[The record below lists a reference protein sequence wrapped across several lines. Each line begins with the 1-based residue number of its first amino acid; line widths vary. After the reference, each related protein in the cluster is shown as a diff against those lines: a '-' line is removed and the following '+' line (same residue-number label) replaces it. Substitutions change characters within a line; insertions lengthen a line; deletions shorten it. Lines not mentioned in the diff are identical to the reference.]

1 MNTQKYRSVAIFGIL
16 GKEKLKFIK
25 KTQTAKNTE
34 TATSYLKIWYNS
46 IYRGLMQALLQ
57 PALAYQALVKEVAEI
72 CLSCGRNPK
81 EVKILPVVKY
91 ATVPQIANLLT
102 DKTINYV
109 AESRLQD
116 SLKKWQ
122 SAELKPYKV
131 KKFFIGRLQKN
142 KAAKVLEYF
151 DLICSL
157 DSLTLAQFVNA
168 KAKEQNKI
176 ANCLVQVKLTDKNT
190 QGGVSLEG
198 ASALIENILNT
209 CKNIK
214 LKGLMAIAPQAS
226 EDIIE
231 QKFLAVKKLFDKY
244 FRSSDILSLGMSEDY
259 KIAIKSGSNLV
270 RIGSKIFEN
279 SEE

>member
-1 MNTQKYRSVAIFGIL
+1 
-16 GKEKLKFIK
+16 
-25 KTQTAKNTE
+25 
-34 TATSYLKIWYNS
+34 
-46 IYRGLMQALLQ
+46 MQAFLQ
-57 PALAYQALVKEVAEI
+57 PDLAYQTLVKEVAEI

-91 ATVPQIANLLT
+91 ATIAQIKNLLT
-102 DKTINYV
+102 DKTISCI

-157 DSLTLAQFVNA
+157 DNQTLAQFINE
-168 KAKEQNKI
+168 KAKEQNKV
-176 ANCLVQVKLTDKNT
+176 AECLVQIKLTDKDT
-190 QGGVSLEG
+190 QGGASLNG
-198 ASALIENILNT
+198 ASALIEEILRT
-209 CKNIK
+209 CPNIK
-214 LKGLMAIAPQAS
+214 LKGLMAVAPQAS

-244 FRSSDILSLGMSEDY
+244 FKPSDILSLGMSGDY
-259 KIAIKSGSNLV
+259 KIAIKSGSNMI
-270 RIGSKIFEN
+270 RIGGKIFEN
-279 SEE
+279 SED

>member
-1 MNTQKYRSVAIFGIL
+1 
-16 GKEKLKFIK
+16 
-25 KTQTAKNTE
+25 
-34 TATSYLKIWYNS
+34 
-46 IYRGLMQALLQ
+46 MQALLQ
-57 PALAYQALVKEVAEI
+57 PAIAYKALVKEVAEV

-91 ATVPQIANLLT
+91 ATTGQIANLLT

-122 SAELKPYKV
+122 SADLKPYKV

-157 DSLTLAQFVNA
+157 DNLALAQFVND
-168 KAKEQNKI
+168 KAREQNKI

-244 FRSSDILSLGMSEDY
+244 FKPSDILSLGMSEDY

-270 RIGSKIFEN
+270 RIGSKIFDN
-279 SEE
+279 LEE

>member
-1 MNTQKYRSVAIFGIL
+1 
-16 GKEKLKFIK
+16 
-25 KTQTAKNTE
+25 
-34 TATSYLKIWYNS
+34 
-46 IYRGLMQALLQ
+46 MQALLQ
-57 PALAYQALVKEVAEI
+57 PNLAYQALLKEVAEV

-91 ATVPQIANLLT
+91 ATTSQIANLLT

-122 SAELKPYKV
+122 SEELKPYNV
-131 KKFFIGRLQKN
+131 KKFFIGRLQRN

-157 DSLTLAQFVNA
+157 DSLDLAQFVNE
-168 KAKEQNKI
+168 KAKEKNKI
-176 ANCLVQVKLTDKNT
+176 ANCLVQIKLTNKNT
-190 QGGVSLEG
+190 QSGASLEEAG
-198 ASALIENILNT
+198 ALIESILNA
-209 CKNIK
+209 CQNIK

-231 QKFLAVKKLFDKY
+231 QNFLAVKKLFDKY
-244 FRSSDILSLGMSEDY
+244 FKPSDILSLGMSEDY
-259 KIAIKSGSNLV
+259 KIAIKSGSNLI

>member
-1 MNTQKYRSVAIFGIL
+1 
-16 GKEKLKFIK
+16 
-25 KTQTAKNTE
+25 
-34 TATSYLKIWYNS
+34 
-46 IYRGLMQALLQ
+46 MQAFLQ
-57 PALAYQALVKEVAEI
+57 PNLAYQTLVKEVAEI

-91 ATVPQIANLLT
+91 ATITQIKNLLT
-102 DKTINYV
+102 DKTISCI

-157 DSLTLAQFVNA
+157 DNQTLAQFINE

-176 ANCLVQVKLTDKNT
+176 AECLVQIKLTDKDT
-190 QGGVSLEG
+190 QGGASLNE
-198 ASALIENILNT
+198 ASALIEEILRT
-209 CKNIK
+209 CPNIK

-244 FRSSDILSLGMSEDY
+244 FKPSDILSLGMSGDY
-259 KIAIKSGSNLV
+259 KIAIKSGSNMI
-270 RIGSKIFEN
+270 RIGGKIFEN
-279 SEE
+279 SED

>member
-1 MNTQKYRSVAIFGIL
+1 
-16 GKEKLKFIK
+16 
-25 KTQTAKNTE
+25 
-34 TATSYLKIWYNS
+34 
-46 IYRGLMQALLQ
+46 MQALLQ
-57 PALAYQALVKEVAEI
+57 PATAYKALVKEVAEI
-72 CLSCGRNPK
+72 CLSYGRNPK
-81 EVKILPVVKY
+81 EVKVLPVVKY
-91 ATVPQIANLLT
+91 ATITQIANLLT

-122 SAELKPYKV
+122 SEELKPYKV
-131 KKFFIGRLQKN
+131 KKFFIGHLQKN
-142 KAAKVLEYF
+142 KVAKVLEYF
-151 DLICSL
+151 DLICSI
-157 DSLTLAQFVNA
+157 DSLNLAQFVNK

-176 ANCLVQVKLTDKNT
+176 ANCLVQVKLTNKDT
-190 QGGVSLEG
+190 QGGASLEDAG
-198 ASALIENILNT
+198 VLIETILNT

-231 QKFLAVKKLFDKY
+231 QKFLTVKKLFDKY
-244 FRSSDILSLGMSEDY
+244 FKPSDILSLGMSEDY
-259 KIAIKSGSNLV
+259 KIAIKSGSNLI

>member
-1 MNTQKYRSVAIFGIL
+1 
-16 GKEKLKFIK
+16 
-25 KTQTAKNTE
+25 
-34 TATSYLKIWYNS
+34 
-46 IYRGLMQALLQ
+46 MQALLQ

-72 CLSCGRNPK
+72 CLSYGRNPK

-102 DKTINYV
+102 DKSINYV

-157 DSLTLAQFVNA
+157 DSQTLAQFVNA

-176 ANCLVQVKLTDKNT
+176 ANCLVQVKLTEKDT
-190 QGGVSLEG
+190 QGGVSLQG
-198 ASALIENILNT
+198 AGTLIETVLNT
-209 CKNIK
+209 CPNIK

-244 FRSSDILSLGMSEDY
+244 FKPSDILSLGMSEDY
-259 KIAIKSGSNLV
+259 KIAIKSGSNLI

>member
-1 MNTQKYRSVAIFGIL
+1 
-16 GKEKLKFIK
+16 
-25 KTQTAKNTE
+25 
-34 TATSYLKIWYNS
+34 
-46 IYRGLMQALLQ
+46 MQALLQ
-57 PALAYQALVKEVAEI
+57 PALAYQALLEEVAKI

-91 ATVPQIANLLT
+91 ATIPQIANLLT
-102 DKTINYV
+102 DKTIKYV

-142 KAAKVLEYF
+142 KAAKVLKYF

-157 DSLTLAQFVNA
+157 DSLDLAQFVNA

-176 ANCLVQVKLTDKNT
+176 ANCLVQVKLTDKAT
-190 QGGVSLEG
+190 QGGVSLEE
-198 ASALIENILNT
+198 ASALVETILST
-209 CKNIK
+209 YPNIK
-214 LKGLMAIAPQAS
+214 LKGLMAIAPQTS
-226 EDIIE
+226 ENIIE

>member
-1 MNTQKYRSVAIFGIL
+1 
-16 GKEKLKFIK
+16 
-25 KTQTAKNTE
+25 
-34 TATSYLKIWYNS
+34 
-46 IYRGLMQALLQ
+46 MQALLQ
-57 PALAYQALVKEVAEI
+57 PAIAYKTLVKEVAEV

-91 ATVPQIANLLT
+91 ATVSQIANLLT

-131 KKFFIGRLQKN
+131 EKFFIGRLQKN

-157 DSLTLAQFVNA
+157 DSSTLAQFINQ
-168 KAKEQNKI
+168 KAKEKNKV
-176 ANCLVQVKLTDKNT
+176 AKCLVQVKLTGKDT
-190 QGGVSLEG
+190 QGGVSLDEAG
-198 ASALIENILNT
+198 ALIEKIIST
-209 CKNIK
+209 CQNIK

-226 EDIIE
+226 DDIIE

-244 FRSSDILSLGMSEDY
+244 FKPSDILSLGMSEDY
-259 KIAIKSGSNLV
+259 KIAIKSGSNLI

>member
-1 MNTQKYRSVAIFGIL
+1 
-16 GKEKLKFIK
+16 
-25 KTQTAKNTE
+25 
-34 TATSYLKIWYNS
+34 
-46 IYRGLMQALLQ
+46 MQALLQ

-72 CLSCGRNPK
+72 CLSYGRNPK

-102 DKTINYV
+102 DKSINYV

-157 DSLTLAQFVNA
+157 DSQTLAQFVNA

-176 ANCLVQVKLTDKNT
+176 ANCLLQVKLTNKDT
-190 QGGVSLEG
+190 QGGVSLQG
-198 ASALIENILNT
+198 AGALIETVLNT
-209 CKNIK
+209 CPNIK

-244 FRSSDILSLGMSEDY
+244 FKPSDILSLGMSEDY
-259 KIAIKSGSNLV
+259 KIAIKSGSNLI

>member
-1 MNTQKYRSVAIFGIL
+1 
-16 GKEKLKFIK
+16 
-25 KTQTAKNTE
+25 
-34 TATSYLKIWYNS
+34 
-46 IYRGLMQALLQ
+46 MQALLQ
-57 PALAYQALVKEVAEI
+57 PATAYKALVKEVAEI
-72 CLSCGRNPK
+72 CLSYGRNPK

-122 SAELKPYKV
+122 NAELKPYKV

-157 DSLTLAQFVNA
+157 DSKTLAQFINA
-168 KAKEQNKI
+168 KAKEQHKT
-176 ANCLVQVKLTDKNT
+176 AECLVQVKLTDKTT
-190 QGGVSLEG
+190 QGGVSLEEAG
-198 ASALIENILNT
+198 ALIEDILNT
-209 CKNIK
+209 CQNIK

-244 FRSSDILSLGMSEDY
+244 FKPSDILSLGMSEDY
-259 KIAIKSGSNLV
+259 KIAVKSGSNLL
-270 RIGSKIFEN
+270 RIGSKIFDN
-279 SEE
+279 LEE

>member
-1 MNTQKYRSVAIFGIL
+1 
-16 GKEKLKFIK
+16 
-25 KTQTAKNTE
+25 
-34 TATSYLKIWYNS
+34 
-46 IYRGLMQALLQ
+46 MQALLQ
-57 PALAYQALVKEVAEI
+57 PNQAYQALVKEVAEI
-72 CLSCGRNPK
+72 CLSYGRNPK

-91 ATVPQIANLLT
+91 ATVTQIANLLT

-116 SLKKWQ
+116 SLKKWE

-157 DSLTLAQFVNA
+157 DSQTLAQFVNA

-176 ANCLVQVKLTDKNT
+176 ANCLVQVKLTDKAT
-190 QGGVSLEG
+190 QGGVSLQAAG
-198 ASALIENILNT
+198 ALIETVLNT
-209 CKNIK
+209 CPNIK
-214 LKGLMAIAPQAS
+214 LKGFMAIAPQAS
-226 EDIIE
+226 ENIIE

-244 FRSSDILSLGMSEDY
+244 FKPSDILSLGMSEDY
-259 KIAIKSGSNLV
+259 KIAIKSGSNLI

-279 SEE
+279 SEA

>member
-1 MNTQKYRSVAIFGIL
+1 
-16 GKEKLKFIK
+16 
-25 KTQTAKNTE
+25 
-34 TATSYLKIWYNS
+34 
-46 IYRGLMQALLQ
+46 MQALLQ
-57 PALAYQALVKEVAEI
+57 PAIAYQALLKEVAVI
-72 CLSCGRNPK
+72 CLSCGRDPK

-91 ATVPQIANLLT
+91 ANVPQIVNLLT
-102 DKTINYV
+102 DKSINYV

-116 SLKKWQ
+116 CLKKWQ

-142 KAAKVLEYF
+142 KTAKVLEYF

-157 DSLTLAQFVNA
+157 DNKTVAQFLNQ
-168 KAKEQNKI
+168 KAKEKSKI
-176 ANCLVQVKLTDKNT
+176 AKCLVQVKLTGKDT
-190 QGGVSLEG
+190 QGGVSLEDAG
-198 ASALIENILNT
+198 ALIEKILSN
-209 CKNIK
+209 CQNIK

-244 FRSSDILSLGMSEDY
+244 FKPSDILSLGMSEDY
-259 KIAIKSGSNLV
+259 KIAIKSGSNLL

>member
-1 MNTQKYRSVAIFGIL
+1 
-16 GKEKLKFIK
+16 
-25 KTQTAKNTE
+25 
-34 TATSYLKIWYNS
+34 
-46 IYRGLMQALLQ
+46 MQALLQ
-57 PALAYQALVKEVAEI
+57 PALASQALVKEVAEI
-72 CLSCGRNPK
+72 CLSYGRNPK

-102 DKTINYV
+102 DKSINYV

-122 SAELKPYKV
+122 RVELKPYKI

-209 CKNIK
+209 YKNIK

-244 FRSSDILSLGMSEDY
+244 FKPSDILSLGMSEDY
-259 KIAIKSGSNLV
+259 KIAIKSGSNLI

>member
-1 MNTQKYRSVAIFGIL
+1 
-16 GKEKLKFIK
+16 
-25 KTQTAKNTE
+25 
-34 TATSYLKIWYNS
+34 
-46 IYRGLMQALLQ
+46 MQALLQ
-57 PALAYQALVKEVAEI
+57 PATAYKALVKEVAEI

-142 KAAKVLEYF
+142 KAAKILEYF

-157 DSLTLAQFVNA
+157 DNQTLAQFVNA

-176 ANCLVQVKLTDKNT
+176 ANCLVQVKLTDKDT
-190 QGGVSLEG
+190 QGGVSLKDAG
-198 ASALIENILNT
+198 TLIENIIKT
-209 CKNIK
+209 CQHIK
-214 LKGLMAIAPQAS
+214 LKGIMAIAPQAS

-244 FRSSDILSLGMSEDY
+244 FKPSDILSLGMSEDY
-259 KIAIKSGSNLV
+259 KIAIKSGSNLL

>member
-1 MNTQKYRSVAIFGIL
+1 MLTRPQGGGIRAAEKTKISQKGDAKMLKYGIIAYI
-16 GKEKLKFIK
+16 G
-25 KTQTAKNTE
+25 AN
-34 TATSYLKIWYNS
+34 
-46 IYRGLMQALLQ
+46 MQVLLQ
-57 PALAYQALVKEVAEI
+57 PNLAYKALVKEVAEV
-72 CLSCGRNPK
+72 CLSYGRNPK

-91 ATVPQIANLLT
+91 ATATQIANLLT
-102 DKTINYV
+102 DKSINYV

-116 SLKKWQ
+116 SVKKWK

-157 DSLTLAQFVNA
+157 DSLNLSQFINE
-168 KAKEQNKI
+168 KAKDQNKI
-176 ANCLVQVKLTDKNT
+176 AKCLVQVKLTDKTT
-190 QGGVSLEG
+190 QGGANLEEAG
-198 ASALIENILNT
+198 ALIESILNT
-209 CKNIK
+209 CPNIK

-226 EDIIE
+226 EDIVE

-244 FRSSDILSLGMSEDY
+244 FKPSDILSLGMSGDY
-259 KIAIKSGSNLV
+259 KIAIKSGSNLI

>member
-1 MNTQKYRSVAIFGIL
+1 
-16 GKEKLKFIK
+16 
-25 KTQTAKNTE
+25 
-34 TATSYLKIWYNS
+34 
-46 IYRGLMQALLQ
+46 MQALLQ
-57 PALAYQALVKEVAEI
+57 PAIAYKALIKEVAEV

-91 ATVPQIANLLT
+91 ATTDQIANLLT

-157 DSLTLAQFVNA
+157 DNLTLAQFVND

-176 ANCLVQVKLTDKNT
+176 ANCLVQVKLTDKAT
-190 QGGVSLEG
+190 QGGVSLKDAG
-198 ASALIENILNT
+198 ALIETISNT
-209 CKNIK
+209 CPNIK

-226 EDIIE
+226 ENIIE

-244 FRSSDILSLGMSEDY
+244 FKPSDILSLGMSEDY
-259 KIAIKSGSNLV
+259 KIAIKSGSNLI
-270 RIGSKIFEN
+270 RIGSKIFES

>member
-1 MNTQKYRSVAIFGIL
+1 
-16 GKEKLKFIK
+16 
-25 KTQTAKNTE
+25 
-34 TATSYLKIWYNS
+34 
-46 IYRGLMQALLQ
+46 MQALLQ

-72 CLSCGRNPK
+72 CLSYGRDPK

-91 ATVPQIANLLT
+91 ATVPQIVNLLT
-102 DKTINYV
+102 DKSINYV

-244 FRSSDILSLGMSEDY
+244 FKPSDILSLGMSEDY

-270 RIGSKIFEN
+270 RIGSKIFDN
-279 SEE
+279 LEE

>member
-1 MNTQKYRSVAIFGIL
+1 
-16 GKEKLKFIK
+16 
-25 KTQTAKNTE
+25 
-34 TATSYLKIWYNS
+34 
-46 IYRGLMQALLQ
+46 MQALLQ
-57 PALAYQALVKEVAEI
+57 PSQAYQALVKEVAEV

-91 ATVPQIANLLT
+91 ATTKQIANLLT
-102 DKTINYV
+102 DKTVKYV

-122 SAELKPYKV
+122 SAELKPYKI

-157 DSLTLAQFVNA
+157 DSLNLAQFVNQ
-168 KAKEQNKI
+168 KAKEKNKI
-176 ANCLVQVKLTDKNT
+176 AECLVQVKLTSKDT
-190 QGGVSLEG
+190 QGGASLEEAG
-198 ASALIENILNT
+198 ALIKAISST
-209 CKNIK
+209 CLNIK

-244 FRSSDILSLGMSEDY
+244 FKPSDILSLGMSEDY

-270 RIGSKIFEN
+270 RIGSKIFES